1 VRVLIVSQYFWP
13 ENFRIND
20 LARGLVERGHNVTV
34 LTGIPNYPA
43 GTFFPGYGFFRNLR
57 QDYHGV
63 KVKRVPLIPRGDA
76 RGINLALNYVSY
88 AFFACIFSPFICRE
102 RYDLIFVCQLSP
114 VTVGLPALFLKKL
127 KKIPVV
133 FWILDLWPESLSA
146 TGAVKSPNI
155 LRWVDKLVRFIYR
168 GCNLILTSSKGFI
181 PCVASK
187 GVAAEQT
194 RYFPNWNEPEYLV
207 EERSAELPKGVVL
220 PQGFRVM
227 FAGNIGV
234 AQDFDTILSAA
245 EKLRDFTDI
254 KWIVLGDGRQSEW
267 VAEQIKSRGL
277 INAVHLLGRHLPETM
292 PAFFAQADA
301 MLVTLRKEPI
311 FELTVP
317 GKIQSYMACGKPIV
331 AAVDG
336 EGGRIIIESG
346 AGLAASSGDADA
358 LAQSV
363 LDMYRLPREER
374 EAMGMRGQQFC
385 ADNFDRDMLINRLE
399 GWMGEV
405 VAAR

>member
-1 VRVLIVSQYFWP
+1 
-13 ENFRIND
+13 
-20 LARGLVERGHNVTV
+20 
-34 LTGIPNYPA
+34 
-43 GTFFPGYGFFRNLR
+43 
-57 QDYHGV
+57 
-63 KVKRVPLIPRGDA
+63 
-76 RGINLALNYVSY
+76 
-88 AFFACIFSPFICRE
+88 
-102 RYDLIFVCQLSP
+102 
-114 VTVGLPALFLKKL
+114 
-127 KKIPVV
+127 
-133 FWILDLWPESLSA
+133 
-146 TGAVKSPNI
+146 
-155 LRWVDKLVRFIYR
+155 
-168 GCNLILTSSKGFI
+168 
-181 PCVASK
+181 
-187 GVAAEQT
+187 
-194 RYFPNWNEPEYLV
+194 
-207 EERSAELPKGVVL
+207 
-220 PQGFRVM
+220 M